1 MDKTLLLIGG
11 SNIDY
16 IATSKDKLIKKVS
29 NIGTVSISFGGVM
42 RNIAEN
48 LARLG
53 NKIDFLTA
61 IGEDANGKAMRDDL
75 ESLGVNVISPKSIYP
90 SGSYVAI
97 NDSNHDMVEGICDN
111 RIIKD
116 INIDFINKNDQLISS
131 HEYIIMDSNLDET
144 TIDYLFEKYKDKKF
158 IVEAISPTKVLKYK
172 KHLDKLFLIKC
183 NIHEARMLMGIDL
196 TEKDLVG
203 GLLARGVKNV
213 VVSHGSHDIFFG
225 HDVRKIDLVK
235 VEEVVDF
242 ENTTGCGDA
251 LTSGVIDHFI
261 RGYSLKESVAFGNE
275 LSRLTLM
282 SKGATT
288 KEIEKYRH
296 V

>member
-1 MDKTLLLIGG
+1 MDKTFLLIGG

-61 IGEDANGKAMRDDL
+61 IGDDANGKAMRDDL
-75 ESLGVNVISPKSIYP
+75 ESLGINVISPKSIYP

-116 INIDFINKNDQLISS
+116 INIDFINKMR
-131 HEYIIMDSNLDET
+131 E
-144 TIDYLFEKYKDKKF
+144 
-158 IVEAISPTKVLKYK
+158 
-172 KHLDKLFLIKC
+172 
-183 NIHEARMLMGIDL
+183 
-196 TEKDLVG
+196 
-203 GLLARGVKNV
+203 
-213 VVSHGSHDIFFG
+213 
-225 HDVRKIDLVK
+225 
-235 VEEVVDF
+235 
-242 ENTTGCGDA
+242 
-251 LTSGVIDHFI
+251 
-261 RGYSLKESVAFGNE
+261 E
-275 LSRLTLM
+275 LSGF
-282 SKGATT
+282 SKG
-288 KEIEKYRH
+288 ERI
-296 V
+296 

>member
-16 IATSKDKLIKKVS
+16 IATSKNKLIKKVS
-29 NIGTVSISFGGVM
+29 NVGTISISFGGVM

-53 NKIDFLTA
+53 NKVDFLTA
-61 IGEDANGKAMRDDL
+61 IGSDANGKAMKEDL
-75 ESLGVNVISPKSIYP
+75 ESLGINVISPTSIFP

-111 RIIKD
+111 RIISD
-116 INIDFINKNDQLISS
+116 LNIDFIKANNEIIST
-131 HEYIIMDSNLDET
+131 HEYIIIDSNLDET
-144 TIDYLFEKYKDKKF
+144 TIDYLFATYPNKKF

-172 KHLDKLFLIKC
+172 KNLDKIYLIKC

-196 TEKDLVG
+196 IEKDLVG

-213 VVSHGSHDIFFG
+213 VVSHGAHNIYFG
-225 HDVRKIDLVK
+225 HDVRKIDLV
-235 VEEVVDF
+235 EVQEVLDF

-251 LTSGVIDHFI
+251 LTSGVIDHFL
-261 RGYSLKESVAFGNE
+261 RGYTLKESVAFGHE

-282 SKGATT
+282 SKSATS
-288 KEIEKYRH
+288 KEIDKYRH
-296 V
+296 N

>member
-1 MDKTLLLIGG
+1 MVNNKEVAIIGLG
-11 SNIDY
+11 P
-16 IATSKDKLIKKVS
+16 AGVS
-29 NIGTVSISFGGVM
+29 
-42 RNIAEN
+42 A
-48 LARLG
+48 
-53 NKIDFLTA
+53 
-61 IGEDANGKAMRDDL
+61 
-75 ESLGVNVISPKSIYP
+75 SIY
-90 SGSYVAI
+90 
-97 NDSNHDMVEGICDN
+97 
-111 RIIKD
+111 
-116 INIDFINKNDQLISS
+116 
-131 HEYIIMDSNLDET
+131 
-144 TIDYLFEKYKDKKF
+144 
-158 IVEAISPTKVLKYK
+158 LKRYGMEPV
-172 KHLDKLFLIKC
+172 C
-183 NIHEARMLMGIDL
+183 Y
-196 TEKDLVG
+196 EKDLVG

-235 VEEVVDF
+235 VEEVMDF

-261 RGYSLKESVAFGNE
+261 RGYSLKESVTFGNE